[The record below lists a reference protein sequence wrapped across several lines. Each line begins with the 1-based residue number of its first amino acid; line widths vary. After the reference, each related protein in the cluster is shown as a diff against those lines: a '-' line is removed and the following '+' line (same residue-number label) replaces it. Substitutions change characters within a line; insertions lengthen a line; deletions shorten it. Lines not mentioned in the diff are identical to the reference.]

1 MLLYVMVS
9 VLGTSNDYSQRE
21 ACCADEAG
29 QDTVGR
35 VRSVLVQPGM
45 LKKLLGSK
53 SPIPV
58 RSACCALIALLCKR

>member
-1 MLLYVMVS
+1 MVS
-9 VLGTSNDYSQRE
+9 VLASANKYTQKE

-29 QDTVGR
+29 EDIVGR

-45 LKKLLGSK
+45 LKKLMGSK